1 MSFFCKN
8 WGKIFFY
15 NLVYYYHIVNGYFK
29 KKSLLRKKKNLL
41 KGISII
47 VSISN
52 EIIYDSKNNGEMPDD
67 LYNSLLAYGLFEEVR
82 KTKISASQKKDE
94 QLHKK
99 TPSTPVIHY
108 TLAYPPI
115 NEDKKVV

>member
-15 NLVYYYHIVNGYFK
+15 NLVYYYHIMNVYLK

-41 KGISII
+41 KGISI
-47 VSISN
+47 VVTISN
-52 EIIYDSKNNGEMPDD
+52 EIIYDSKNNEEMPDD
-67 LYNSLLAYGLFEEVR
+67 LYDSLLAYGLFEEVKR
-82 KTKISASQKKDE
+82 TKTSASGKRYE
-94 QLHKK
+94 YLHTK
-99 TPSTPVIHY
+99 TPSTPVLHY
-108 TLAYPPI
+108 TLAYPPV